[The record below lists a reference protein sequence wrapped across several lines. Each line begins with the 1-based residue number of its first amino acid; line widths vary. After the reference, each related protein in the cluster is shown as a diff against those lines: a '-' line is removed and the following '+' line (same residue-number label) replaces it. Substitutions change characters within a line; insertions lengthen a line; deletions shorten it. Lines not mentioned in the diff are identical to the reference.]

1 MAECPYCKASPA
13 YVSLN
18 IVECSNEKCGHY
30 SKELYPRPT
39 VQDHDDGDED
49 HEQRTQWIWSTH
61 HHDFG
66 D

>member
-1 MAECPYCKASPA
+1 MSECPYCKASPA

-18 IVECSNEKCGHY
+18 VVECSNEKCSYY

-39 VQDHDDGDED
+39 VESEQDTGDED
-49 HEQRTQWIWSTH
+49 HGYRWYWTTH